1 MSVIVGI
8 MTRRRNA
15 QSRLLR
21 ATGLLVS
28 LAGITV
34 STAGPAGA
42 AAGED
47 APGVGA
53 EPVAARTMTTPT
65 MTAQTAVDP
74 AVQDQTTW
82 TATDTRPGYRATS
95 VSLIRSGGGR
105 GQLSISLQGTGNGHI
120 GRIYRLA
127 SSPSFLALRP
137 AYVPASKSGKAR
149 YELEVGYRNGRE
161 KKVVTYTNTPAPQV
175 LTDMI
180 RLLEHMPP
188 PKFPAGFPFS
198 GGNPFHKGFPFGDR
212 GF

>member
-1 MSVIVGI
+1 

-42 AAGED
+42 TPAED
-47 APGVGA
+47 APGVQA
-53 EPVAARTMTTPT
+53 EPAAAQTMTTPT
-65 MTAQTAVDP
+65 STSPTTTAPVTTAP
-74 AVQDQTTW
+74 TTW
-82 TATDTRPGYRATS
+82 TATDTKPGYRANS
-95 VSLIRSGGGR
+95 VSLIRNGGGR
-105 GQLSISLQGTGNGHI
+105 GQLSISIQGSGSGHL
-120 GRIYRLA
+120 GKIYRLA
-127 SSPSFLALRP
+127 SSPEFLALRP

-161 KKVVTYTNTPAPQV
+161 KKVVTYTNTPAPRV

-198 GGNPFHKGFPFGDR
+198 GGNPFAKGFPFGDR
-212 GF
+212 EF

>member
-1 MSVIVGI
+1 

-42 AAGED
+42 APGED

-53 EPVAARTMTTPT
+53 EPVAAQTMTTPT
-65 MTAQTAVDP
+65 TTAQTAVDP

-82 TATDTRPGYRATS
+82 TDARPGERATS
-95 VSLIRSGGGR
+95 VSLTRSGGGR

-120 GRIYRLA
+120 GQIYRLA
-127 SSPSFLALRP
+127 SSPAFLALRP
-137 AYVPASKSGKAR
+137 SYVPASKSGKAR
-149 YELEVGYRNGRE
+149 YELEIGYRGGRE
-161 KKVVTYTNTPAPQV
+161 KRVVTYTNTPAPRV

-198 GGNPFHKGFPFGDR
+198 GGNLFHKGFPPGFPFNDR
-212 GF
+212 PI